1 MKNRSLLYLKDILDS
16 INKIAD
22 YTRGVDDDF
31 FFRHPMMV
39 DAVIRNLE
47 VIGEASKNVSDEIR
61 GKYPEITWKKITGL
75 RNIVIREYICIRP
88 S

>member
-1 MKNRSLLYLKDILDS
+1 MKNRSLLYLKDILDCM
-16 INKIAD
+16 NKIAD

-61 GKYPEITWKKITGL
+61 GKYPEIPWKLKDGTL
-75 RNIVIREYICIRP
+75 RLDKQAIREAEKL
-88 S
+88 

>member
-1 MKNRSLLYLKDILDS
+1 MTLFESYNFNENRSLLYLKDILDS
-16 INKIAD
+16 INKIDD

-47 VIGEASKNVSDEIR
+47 VIGEASR
-61 GKYPEITWKKITGL
+61 
-75 RNIVIREYICIRP
+75 
-88 S
+88 